1 MDFFTTAFIMTN
13 SENGCIANCAFC
25 PQARTSQSSPELLS
39 RIGWPKFDFG
49 QVLNKLDLGN
59 DFERICI
66 QSLNYPSVVDDV
78 EQITK
83 MLRMKISRPISTCI
97 HPISIEDMQRLK
109 NAGITN
115 IGIAVDACTPELFD
129 EIKGKIRHGPY
140 RWERHMTAIS
150 EAVKVFGE
158 GNATTHLIVG
168 LGETEREAAEFLFTM
183 AEQGIR
189 VALFAFTGVK
199 GTALEQKKQP
209 SLEVY
214 RRLQI
219 LRYLITGSKIERNQ
233 IDFDDKG
240 SIIFNVNIEWLRQ
253 TLTTAMAFQTSGC
266 VGCNR
271 PYYNERPRGPMYNYP
286 HALSPEDL
294 AIILENIFS
303 GT

>member
-13 SENGCIANCAFC
+13 SETGCIANCAFC
-25 PQARTSQSSPELLS
+25 PQARTSQSSPGLLS
-39 RIGWPKFDFG
+39 RIGWPKFEFD

-66 QSLNYPSVVDDV
+66 QSLNYRSVVDDV

-83 MLRMKISRPISTCI
+83 MVKKKISRPISTCI
-97 HPISIEDMQRLK
+97 HPISIEEMQRLK

-129 EIKGKIRHGPY
+129 EIKGKSRHGPY
-140 RWERHMTAIS
+140 RWDRHMVAIS
-150 EAVKVFGE
+150 DAVKVFGE

-168 LGETEREAAEFLFTM
+168 LGETEKEAAEFLFTM
-183 AEQGIR
+183 AEKDIK

-199 GTALEQKKQP
+199 GTALEEQKQP
-209 SLEVY
+209 MLDVY

-219 LRYLITGSKIERNQ
+219 LRYLLTDGKILRSQVN
-233 IDFDDKG
+233 FDKDGVIK
-240 SIIFNVNIEWLRQ
+240 FNVDIELLKQ
-253 TLTTAMAFQTSGC
+253 ILSAGTAFQTSGC

-286 HALSPEDL
+286 HSLSPDEVST
-294 AIILENIFS
+294 ILGNLFS
-303 GT
+303 DA